1 MNKKVKLV
9 ESVFGITLPTSEI
22 YVSGIKLGINQKEEY
37 GITYAPEWKHESGN
51 LLPLEFEAYL
61 PKEGMTPDQA
71 IKQLDVCSS
80 LGRGWTNDSYKLYS
94 QEIMM
99 QLIKTAVTNCFCLAS
114 KDFASWTKKDGN
126 DKDYL
131 SKLVHE
137 IAVFN
142 DAFSRE
148 RPWAYSIEEEMRL
161 RYLKLLLEN
170 DYPFNKGTYMG
181 NGDIFYNSLFENL
194 FSTFIQRNRG
204 GNEYITRSVSR
215 MLQKKCY
222 DVVEELEKTK

>member
-1 MNKKVKLV
+1 MNKKVELV
-9 ESVFGITLPTSEI
+9 QSVFGITLPTSEM
-22 YVSGIKLGINQKEEY
+22 YVSGIKLGKIQKEED
-37 GITYAPEWKHESGN
+37 GITYPPEWKHESGN
-51 LLPLEFEAYL
+51 LLPLEFEVYL
-61 PKEGMTPDQA
+61 PKEGMTPGQA

-94 QEIMM
+94 QEKMM
-99 QLIKTAVTNCFCLAS
+99 ELIKTAVINCFCLAS
-114 KDFASWTKKDGN
+114 KDFASWTKKDEN
-126 DKDYL
+126 EKDYL

-148 RPWAYSIEEEMRL
+148 RPWAYSVEEEMRL

-170 DYPFNKGTYMG
+170 DYPFNKGTDVG
-181 NGDIFYNSLFENL
+181 NGDIFYNSLYENL
-194 FSTFIQRNRG
+194 FSTFTQRNRG

-222 DVVEELEKTK
+222 DVVEELEKIK